1 MKIILV
7 VIVTVVLTGGTG
19 YVVNES
25 WIWLNT
31 LGIGYHGKIAL
42 MLGVAGTFFMS
53 AGLMFLVF
61 YSSRKGYDAEKLEVL
76 PAPVLQRSTDTN
88 PP

>member
-1 MKIILV
+1 MFVVAFLV
-7 VIVTVVLTGGTG
+7 ALVNGTG

-25 WIWLNT
+25 WIGLNA
-31 LGIGYHGKIAL
+31 LEISYHGKIAL

-61 YSSRKGYDAEKLEVL
+61 HSSRRGYDADKNMQVFNPRATEK
-76 PAPVLQRSTDTN
+76 
-88 PP
+88 

>member
-1 MKIILV
+1 MKTMFVVAFLV
-7 VIVTVVLTGGTG
+7 ALVNGTG

-25 WIWLNT
+25 WIGLNA
-31 LGIGYHGKIAL
+31 LGISYHGKIAL

-61 YSSRKGYDAEKLEVL
+61 YSSRRGYDADKNIQVL
-76 PAPVLQRSTDTN
+76 PPKPQKNS
-88 PP
+88 